1 MSDERRR
8 CQWSS
13 QHRIQPEGDNPPA
26 SGGLRRGQDARA
38 GMKWLM
44 CRKRSWIEMTG
55 GANHGESF
63 LLDRPG
69 VAFVEERLEVA
80 LAFARYGILDLL
92 VHEVVVSRPSHRA
105 EDAHWYGVLWVL
117 HTREDVSYRGVFSRF
132 IVNQQVAF
140 GYVVP

>member
-1 MSDERRR
+1 
-8 CQWSS
+8 
-13 QHRIQPEGDNPPA
+13 
-26 SGGLRRGQDARA
+26 
-38 GMKWLM
+38 
-44 CRKRSWIEMTG
+44 MTG

-140 GYVVP
+140 GYVVPYVDDFGGRSVEAVIFIPAIYDDQLFIMI